1 MQIWQNEVSG
11 TRKPR
16 MGNTRTDKGGL
27 QTRSKDKEVINTQ
40 DTNTASRL
48 LDRKKHMYSMG
59 RLRQEPA
66 SCILPQIWPWLVI
79 INKVLLK
86 HSYSQWSMHF

>member
-11 TRKPR
+11 TREPR
-16 MGNTRTDKGGL
+16 MGNTRIDKGGL

-48 LDRKKHMYSMG
+48 PG
-59 RLRQEPA
+59 QEETYVFYGP
-66 SCILPQIWPWLVI
+66 S
-79 INKVLLK
+79 
-86 HSYSQWSMHF
+86 